1 MSAVRAP
8 IARGCVMGGNLSLRQ
23 RQILE
28 FIVQFTAEHDYPPT
42 IREIGTNVGISST
55 SVVNYNLNKLEGME
69 LLTREREVSRG
80 LSLNRG
86 ALAGAGVNAAAAPA
100 PVLKLENGRRNGRKE
115 SADRFSVPLLGYIA
129 AGLPIG
135 VEAVDAQNAEEFI
148 EVASD
153 LLGARE
159 NLFALRVRGDSMID
173 ASVLNGDII
182 ILRQQTTANNGD
194 MVAAWNVARE
204 ETTLKHFYQRG
215 NRVELR
221 PANPNYEPITLPAD
235 QVRINGKVVTVIRV
249 YN

>member
-1 MSAVRAP
+1 
-8 IARGCVMGGNLSLRQ
+8 MGGNLSQRQ

-28 FIVQFTAEHDYPPT
+28 FIVKFTAEHDYPPT

-55 SVVNYNLNKLEGME
+55 SVVNYNLNKLEGMD

-86 ALAGAGVNAAAAPA
+86 ALAGAGVSAAAAPA
-100 PVLKLENGRRNGRKE
+100 PAPILKMENGRRSGRKE

-135 VEAVDAQNAEEFI
+135 VEAVDAQNAEEYI
-148 EVASD
+148 EVASE

-173 ASVLNGDII
+173 ASVLNGDIV
-182 ILRQQTTANNGD
+182 ILRHQTTANNGD

>member
-1 MSAVRAP
+1 
-8 IARGCVMGGNLSLRQ
+8 MGGDLSQRQ

-28 FIVQFTAEHDYPPT
+28 FIVKFTAEHDYPPT

-55 SVVNYNLNKLEGME
+55 SVVNYNLNKLEGMD

-86 ALAGAGVNAAAAPA
+86 ALAGAGVNATAAPA
-100 PVLKLENGRRNGRKE
+100 PAPILKMENGRRNGRKE
-115 SADRFSVPLLGYIA
+115 RADRFSVPLLGYIA

-173 ASVLNGDII
+173 ASVLNGDIV